1 MLKPDEPIGFIGAGR
16 TANTLALAMHKAG
29 YKIISIASQSYESAA
44 SLALNIPGCSPKTS
58 SLHVVE
64 TCKIVIMT
72 VPDDS
77 IKSVSA
83 KLPWQKGQGVIHCSG
98 VLSLKP
104 LESAEKK
111 GAMIGSLHP
120 YQTFPKGLDATASL
134 PGSVFA
140 IEGSEELKT
149 WLGKLVKDLGC
160 KAITISPKDRP
171 LYHTAAVM
179 GCGLLTT
186 LIETTY
192 GLWEIMGFSEK
203 ETKQAVLSLA
213 KGTLRGMEQQESGL
227 VATGP
232 ITRGDVNTLKKHMEA
247 LAENMPEAL
256 PLYQQLGLRMVT
268 LTLNKGSISDK
279 QATDMEIV
287 LSAPSS
293 PNSPGDTNK

>member
-1 MLKPDEPIGFIGAGR
+1 MLKADESIGFIGAGR

-29 YKIISIASQSYESAA
+29 YRITSIASQSYESAA

-58 SLHVVE
+58 SLYVVE

-77 IKSVSA
+77 IESVTA
-83 KLPWQKGQGVIHCSG
+83 KLPWQKGQGAIHCSG
-98 VLSLKP
+98 VLSLQP
-104 LESAEKK
+104 LGSAKQK
-111 GAMIGSLHP
+111 GAMVGSLHP
-120 YQTFPKGLDATASL
+120 YQTFPKGLDATAAL

-140 IEGSEELKT
+140 VEGSEELKD
-149 WLGKLVKDLGC
+149 WLEKLVEDLGC
-160 KAITISPKDRP
+160 KAITIHPKNRP

-203 ETKQAVLSLA
+203 ETRQAVLSLA
-213 KGTLRGMEQQESGL
+213 KGTLRGIEQQQSGL

-232 ITRGDVNTLKKHMEA
+232 ITRGDVNTLRKHMEA
-247 LAENMPEAL
+247 LAENMQEAL
-256 PLYQQLGLRMVT
+256 YLYKQLGLRMLT
-268 LTLNKGSISDK
+268 LTLNK
-279 QATDMEIV
+279 
-287 LSAPSS
+287 
-293 PNSPGDTNK
+293 